1 MGYNGPIIFLTK
13 GNIAATF
20 HLIIEHSETHS
31 LHNLNVDTFNGHTKD
46 LDNGHIK
53 CQYEWQI
60 PILLYSTSKNVR
72 TG

>member
-46 LDNGHIK
+46 LDYYKVKQSH
-53 CQYEWQI
+53 
-60 PILLYSTSKNVR
+60 
-72 TG
+72 